1 MSWFADKSIKCVV
14 LCAGRGTRIDPEA
27 NKPKSMFEVNGAPL
41 LEYVINYWK
50 NFTDDFIFVVNY
62 KKEQIVDF
70 VKKLPI
76 KSEFIE
82 QKELKGIA
90 DALSFVEDKTADKF
104 ILVLGD
110 CWCDGNFLFSQNMIQ
125 GVGVWETDKPEDIKR
140 SYSIAIS
147 SDTLLEKVV
156 EKPKKIENN
165 LCGMGFYFFN
175 KKVFDYIKVTPPSAL
190 RGEIEITD
198 VIQNMISAG
207 EKITPVFFNGFY
219 VNVNLKQDLEEIQRK
234 LNKNRR

>member
-1 MSWFADKSIKCVV
+1 MNWFTDKGIKCVV
-14 LCAGRGTRIDPEA
+14 LCAGRGARIDPKA
-27 NKPKSMFEVNGAPL
+27 DRPKSMFEVNGRPL

-110 CWCDGNFLFSQNMIQ
+110 CWCDGNFLFPQNMIQ

-140 SYSIAIS
+140 SYSVAIG
-147 SDTLLEKVV
+147 SDDLLEKVV
-156 EKPKKIENN
+156 EKPEEVKNN
-165 LCGMGFYFFN
+165 LCGTGFYFFN
-175 KKVFDYIKVTPPSAL
+175 KKVFDYIKITPPSVL